1 MKIIQIF
8 FGFIYSSFSALLE
21 VINHE
26 LLFLSL
32 PNIPIS
38 SSSMFTSFFP
48 VLKEKMSYFI
58 LNYGLNHQME
68 VKFYIALVCG
78 SAGKESTCNV
88 ETWVQSLGWEDPPEK
103 GKATHSSILAWRI
116 PWSVQSMGSQRV
128 GYDWAIFAL
137 VLITWW
143 GELSESDRYGF
154 KSRDVCV
161 CILSRVQLCVT
172 LWTVTCRAP
181 LSVRFSRQEYWNGL
195 LFPTPGESSQ
205 PRDWTPISC
214 ISCIGRQILYH
225 YATWKPSSQG
235 ITTYK
240 LCDLN
245 CNSVSLSPF
254 PHFKNE

>member
-1 MKIIQIF
+1 MKIIQVF
-8 FGFIYSSFSALLE
+8 LFSFIYSSFYALLE

-48 VLKEKMSYFI
+48 VLKEKISCFI
-58 LNYGLNHQME
+58 LNYGLNHQRE

-128 GYDWAIFAL
+128 RYDWAIFTL

-143 GELSESDRYGF
+143 GEVSESDRYGF
-154 KSRDVCV
+154 KSRDVCCV
-161 CILSRVQLCVT
+161 HSQSCPALCDPMDCNLPGSSVHEIFQARILEWVTISYSR
-172 LWTVTCRAP
+172 
-181 LSVRFSRQEYWNGL
+181 GI
-195 LFPTPGESSQ
+195 FPT
-205 PRDWTPISC
+205 
-214 ISCIGRQILYH
+214 
-225 YATWKPSSQG
+225 QG
-235 ITTYK
+235 S
-240 LCDLN
+240 N
-245 CNSVSLSPF
+245 
-254 PHFKNE
+254 PHLLHLLHW